1 MTCDDAMHCV
11 IKKSQETF
19 LGEKGK
25 QKPGFDFLL
34 KSISSAAD
42 AKQPYLILFATGLLC
57 GTQKILG

>member
-1 MTCDDAMHCV
+1 LRD
-11 IKKSQETF
+11 KKITKTP
-19 LGEKGK
+19 LAKKGK
-25 QKPGFDFLL
+25 QEPAFDFPS